1 MGRILLLMGVC
12 VLGRSFDGTLLSWCE
27 YRSMDIYRFDGKRPI
42 HCKNLSLLHTS
53 WCCCL
58 LDNPNDS
65 SSDCYIPENLRPR
78 SFYCM
83 YVSQACV
90 RACMRAF
97 THREPTV
104 SSAVIRSAYVVALHA
119 SNITSALSCNLLTYL
134 YLTYLTYLIM
144 EARTQYVY
152 HFLSTLPEVHVLLAV
167 NVTVRRC
174 VR

>member
-1 MGRILLLMGVC
+1 MGVC

-27 YRSMDIYRFDGKRPI
+27 YRSMNIYRFDGERPI
-42 HCKNLSLLHTS
+42 YCKNLSLLHTS
-53 WCCCL
+53 WCCSL

-65 SSDCYIPENLRPR
+65 SSDCHIESSPQILLLYL
-78 SFYCM
+78 CM
-83 YVSQACV
+83 FHRRACV
-90 RACMRAF
+90 YSTRTYSTLGSSPVRLCRRSTRF
-97 THREPTV
+97 QHR
-104 SSAVIRSAYVVALHA
+104 YV
-119 SNITSALSCNLLTYL
+119 TSALSCNLLTYL

-152 HFLSTLPEVHVLLAV
+152 HFLSTLPEVHVLSAV

>member
-27 YRSMDIYRFDGKRPI
+27 YRSMNIYRFDGERPI
-42 HCKNLSLLHTS
+42 YCKNLSLLHTS
-53 WCCCL
+53 WCCSL

-65 SSDCYIPENLRPR
+65 SSDCHIESSPQILLL
-78 SFYCM
+78 
-83 YVSQACV
+83 YVCSTGV

-97 THREPTV
+97 TQREPTV
-104 SSAVIRSAYVVALHA
+104 SSAVVRSAYVVALHA

-152 HFLSTLPEVHVLLAV
+152 HFLSTLPEVHVLSAV